1 MSFSRFLAFY
11 IWLWPLWKQVIVYW
25 KWKIVQQKKNAILTS
40 KVYLFSPKILRNF
53 SLVKAMQALLTRVS
67 LFSFFAFTSSTT
79 TLSISMSELWVTSS
93 VMSTIFKLQQKLYM
107 YYDIFLRDISISYLC
122 ERLDFT
128 GSSTFKMYVVLG
140 HIHGYQKS
148 KQSITEMN
156 KNKIFFFTWF
166 FVCTSQIISKSV

>member
-25 KWKIVQQKKNAILTS
+25 KWKIVQKDCNINLKGISIFPQM
-40 KVYLFSPKILRNF
+40 LRNF

-148 KQSITEMN
+148 KQSICNRNE
-156 KNKIFFFTWF
+156 
-166 FVCTSQIISKSV
+166 

>member
-1 MSFSRFLAFY
+1 M
-11 IWLWPLWKQVIVYW
+11 
-25 KWKIVQQKKNAILTS
+25 
-40 KVYLFSPKILRNF
+40 LRNF

-93 VMSTIFKLQQKLYM
+93 VMSTIFKLQRKLYYM
-107 YYDIFLRDISISYLC
+107 YYDIFLRDISYLC

-156 KNKIFFFTWF
+156 KHKEVFSIGFL
-166 FVCTSQIISKSV
+166 FVLARWSLKVSSS

>member
-1 MSFSRFLAFY
+1 
-11 IWLWPLWKQVIVYW
+11 
-25 KWKIVQQKKNAILTS
+25 
-40 KVYLFSPKILRNF
+40 
-53 SLVKAMQALLTRVS
+53 
-67 LFSFFAFTSSTT
+67 
-79 TLSISMSELWVTSS
+79 
-93 VMSTIFKLQQKLYM
+93 M

-156 KNKIFFFTWF
+156 KHKDVFSIGFL
-166 FVCTSQIISKSV
+166 FVLAR

>member
-11 IWLWPLWKQVIVYW
+11 IWLWPLWKQVIVCW
-25 KWKIVQQKKNAILTS
+25 IWKIVQKKIAILTS

-93 VMSTIFKLQQKLYM
+93 VMSTIFKLQHKLYT
-107 YYDIFLRDISISYLC
+107 YVLWYIFD
-122 ERLDFT
+122 
-128 GSSTFKMYVVLG
+128 GHVLFMWKAWFYRKYCQNICG
-140 HIHGYQKS
+140 PWTHGYQK
-148 KQSITEMN
+148 N
-156 KNKIFFFTWF
+156 KNK
-166 FVCTSQIISKSV
+166 